1 MPSTS
6 PKQCVQEYL
15 DSQEEP
21 FTPLDNATTKPG
33 TAGNLKQKQSS
44 ELKSKVKLEPVTQPE
59 VLFPGKLDPNTPAF
73 IPALTSTQI
82 PMGPYVEFMAR
93 RELISNKI
101 EKFDDRPENYR
112 TWKGSLEN
120 MIKGVNLSPSE
131 QLSLIIEYTTNES
144 KRLVQGL
151 RNAYVENPGEGLIEV
166 WRKLGERFGSN
177 AVVTQV
183 HLDKVN
189 SFPRIG
195 PRENKRLQEFGDL
208 LLELQ
213 CAKNDGGLK
222 GLKILDEP
230 AYLRPV
236 VTKLP
241 GDLQGRWQRHA
252 FKRLSP

>member
-1 MPSTS
+1 
-6 PKQCVQEYL
+6 
-15 DSQEEP
+15 
-21 FTPLDNATTKPG
+21 
-33 TAGNLKQKQSS
+33 
-44 ELKSKVKLEPVTQPE
+44 
-59 VLFPGKLDPNTPAF
+59 
-73 IPALTSTQI
+73 
-82 PMGPYVEFMAR
+82 
-93 RELISNKI
+93 
-101 EKFDDRPENYR
+101 
-112 TWKGSLEN
+112 

-144 KRLVQGL
+144 KSLVQGL
-151 RNAYVENPGEGLIEV
+151 RNAYIKNPEEGLIEV

-195 PRENKRLQEFGDL
+195 SRENKRLQEFGDL
-208 LLELQ
+208 LLEMQ
-213 CAKNDGGLK
+213 CAKNDRGLK

-241 GDLQGRWQRHA
+241 GTSKGGGRDTH
-252 FKRLSP
+252 LSTKPNTRWTIPLSTNFPSLSKKFCGKETTHT